1 MKTCVKLA
9 IGAFIILGI
18 LFCLMIWKDE
28 IFKPK
33 TEIELES
40 MPYYENRI
48 LIIDKKT
55 RDTIFDKNIKSM
67 SPMELDSITLYLNK

>member
-1 MKTCVKLA
+1 MKTIIKLI
-9 IGAFIILGI
+9 IGVFIILGI

-33 TEIELES
+33 VKIELDS
-40 MPYYENRI
+40 TPYYKNRI

-55 RDTIFDKNIKSM
+55 NDTIFDKDIKSM
-67 SPMELDSITLYLNK
+67 SPIELDSITLYLNK